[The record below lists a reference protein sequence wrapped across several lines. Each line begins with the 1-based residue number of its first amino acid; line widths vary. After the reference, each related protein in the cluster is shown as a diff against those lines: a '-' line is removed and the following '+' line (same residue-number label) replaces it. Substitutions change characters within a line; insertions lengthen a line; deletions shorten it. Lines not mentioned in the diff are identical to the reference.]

1 MKNKKGILMVIS
13 GPSGAGKGTVCKALL
28 QKRDDVV
35 LSVSATSRNPRPG
48 EVDGVHYFF
57 LSEQAFREKI
67 DAGQMLEHA
76 VFCGNYYG
84 TPKAYVDEMLAA
96 GKNVILEIEVQGAM
110 HVRSKYPEGVY
121 IFILPPSMQEL
132 ENRLVGRGTEKE
144 DVVRER
150 LERAKRELDYINKYN
165 YVVVNEDVDKAADE
179 ICAVIDAERCRLER
193 NIEFIE
199 EVFVK

>member
-35 LSVSATSRNPRPG
+35 LSVSATSRAPRPG
-48 EVDGVHYFF
+48 EEDGVHYFF

-132 ENRLVGRGTEKE
+132 KNRLVGRGTEE
-144 DVVRER
+144 EAVVKER
-150 LERAKRELDYINKYN
+150 LARAKSEFDYINKYN
-165 YVVVNEDVDKAADE
+165 YVVVNNDVDTAVDD

>member
-35 LSVSATSRNPRPG
+35 LSMSATSRNPRPG

>member
-1 MKNKKGILMVIS
+1 MKHKKGILMVIS

-144 DVVRER
+144 AVVRER